1 MDKELICNIHDDIWR
16 KADKA
21 IKDVPRYFNYRDLNE
36 EELYEM
42 CENMESYIDDLKY
55 ALEDIMQL
63 AETAKDM
70 GQSMENRLKE
80 YRDAI
85 EGLGFERNE

>member
-1 MDKELICNIHDDIWR
+1 MAKELICSIHNDIWK

-42 CENMESYIDDLKY
+42 CENMDSYIDDLKY
-55 ALEDIMQL
+55 DYFPTYEDFKNKYGNKNTNCTNSPFIFTL
-63 AETAKDM
+63 
-70 GQSMENRLKE
+70 
-80 YRDAI
+80 
-85 EGLGFERNE
+85 

>member
-1 MDKELICNIHDDIWR
+1 MAKELICNIHDDIWR

-21 IKDVPRYFNYRDLNE
+21 IKDVPRFFPYSNMNE

-42 CENMESYIDDLKY
+42 CGNMESYIDDLKY

-63 AETAKDM
+63 AKTAKDM

>member
-1 MDKELICNIHDDIWR
+1 MAKELICNIHDDIWR

-21 IKDVPRYFNYRDLNE
+21 IKDVPRYFSYRDLNE

-63 AETAKDM
+63 AEAAKDM